1 MTQAGQTRVKAA
13 HAHPAARLPESSAHQ
28 PETINQP
35 TGEQS
40 KVGSSPTVNK
50 SNILQLQRTLGNQAV
65 QRLLSR
71 QVQRSGRPGHI
82 CSSGCNHVA
91 RRLSGANPLSPVIV
105 QRDEAD
111 DKLAAYNT
119 LQPEMATYA
128 SRGDNRNKGEFDPNK
143 LAATSKAYALS
154 LPRDADGQLTPE
166 AVRLM
171 DAFEQ
176 RSVKMMFLDK
186 YDKGGINLPKSK
198 GMFFNKKLKKALKQG
213 SNLNSL
219 TGETKYPELAN
230 MLNPNKAA
238 DTPVTAD
245 MDVGGV
251 TMNVTYNPSDVN
263 YTARLGLLRTA
274 IQRVT
279 AQGFTVPTLKVQIP
293 KYSRNLTIAADC
305 SIVENDTTSAAQY
318 VAPNFMHLGSMGL
331 NNPQE
336 GKRINPDTGR
346 EELNFTSAQVD
357 LTGVG
362 TVVHE
367 LGHAIHYALAPG
379 KFHELTSTR
388 FTGGAG
394 NLAAKVSG
402 YSTNPREFVAEVFTG
417 TIHGKTYPDDVIKMY
432 KAFGGPMTPALERQT
447 VVTRKRANAVVGKE
461 A

>member
-1 MTQAGQTRVKAA
+1 
-13 HAHPAARLPESSAHQ
+13 
-28 PETINQP
+28 
-35 TGEQS
+35 
-40 KVGSSPTVNK
+40 
-50 SNILQLQRTLGNQAV
+50 
-65 QRLLSR
+65 
-71 QVQRSGRPGHI
+71 
-82 CSSGCNHVA
+82 
-91 RRLSGANPLSPVIV
+91 
-105 QRDEAD
+105 
-111 DKLAAYNT
+111 
-119 LQPEMATYA
+119 
-128 SRGDNRNKGEFDPNK
+128 
-143 LAATSKAYALS
+143 
-154 LPRDADGQLTPE
+154 
-166 AVRLM
+166 
-171 DAFEQ
+171 
-176 RSVKMMFLDK
+176 MFLDK
-186 YDKGGINLPKSK
+186 CDRGGINLPQKK
-198 GMFFNKKLKKALKQG
+198 GMFFNKNLKKALKQAG
-213 SNLNSL
+213 NLNSL

-230 MLNPNKAA
+230 MLKPNKAT
-238 DTPVTAD
+238 DTPITAD

-293 KYSRNLTIAADC
+293 KFSRNLTIAADC

-336 GKRINPDTGR
+336 GKRINPDTGQ

-394 NLAAKVSG
+394 ALAAKVSG

-432 KAFGGPMTPALERQT
+432 KAFGGPMTPALDRQT
-447 VVTRKRANAVVGKE
+447 VVTRQRANAVVTR
-461 A
+461 